1 MGPMN
6 KHLIDRLSDAQD
18 FSDLASALVAEC
30 EPYGRIHSLHLTHN
44 KRAGRVS
51 CVIEMDSLKQQQ
63 AMKRGLGATG
73 LDGSAYL
80 EIPVSGD
87 FAVTDSPADY
97 AGDLQTGYLPSG
109 RASPL
114 TA

>member
-1 MGPMN
+1 MN
-6 KHLIDRLSDAQD
+6 KRLMDRLSDAQD
-18 FSDLASALVAEC
+18 FSDLARTLVAEC

-63 AMKRGLGATG
+63 AMKRAMGATG

-80 EIPVSGD
+80 EIPVGGD
-87 FAVTDSPADY
+87 FAVADSPADY
-97 AGDLQTGYLPSG
+97 AGDLQPGFLPDG

>member
-1 MGPMN
+1 MN
-6 KHLIDRLSDAQD
+6 RHLLGHLSEAQD
-18 FSDLASALVAEC
+18 FSELARALVAEC

-51 CVIEMDSLKQQQ
+51 CVIEMDSMKQQI
-63 AMKRGLGATG
+63 ALKRALGATG
-73 LDGSAYL
+73 QDGSAYL
-80 EIPVSGD
+80 EIPVGED
-87 FAVTDSPADY
+87 FALAEPAAAYPAD
-97 AGDLQTGYLPSG
+97 LQPAYLSDG

>member
-1 MGPMN
+1 MN
-6 KHLIDRLSDAQD
+6 KHLLDRLSDAQD
-18 FSDLASALVAEC
+18 FGELARALAAEC
-30 EPYGRIHSLHLTHN
+30 EPHGRIHSLQLTHN

-51 CVIEMDSLKQQQ
+51 CVIEMDSPKQQL
-63 AMKRGLGATG
+63 ALKRALGATG

-87 FAVTDSPADY
+87 FALADSAAGFPA
-97 AGDLQTGYLPSG
+97 DLQTGYLPDG